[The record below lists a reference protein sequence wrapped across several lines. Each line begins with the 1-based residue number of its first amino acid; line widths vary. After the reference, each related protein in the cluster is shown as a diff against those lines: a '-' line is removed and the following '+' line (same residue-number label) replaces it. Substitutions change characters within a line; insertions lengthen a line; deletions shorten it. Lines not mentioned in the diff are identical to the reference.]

1 MVEGDEFN
9 YEKKEWM
16 DERHQ
21 AGRKG
26 EKRGG
31 GGAGR
36 GTAEECVT
44 SRDTTLVLEE
54 TVQNYS
60 LHTHTHTH
68 CTSLPC
74 NRIPTLENVAAQRDT
89 HTQHSSRPGRSI
101 KMRVSFVL
109 GSPVEVYTP
118 RGTALPQG
126 LV

>member
-68 CTSLPC
+68 TAPVFPAIASQLWKM
-74 NRIPTLENVAAQRDT
+74 LLHKET
-89 HTQHSSRPGRSI
+89 HTRNTR
-101 KMRVSFVL
+101 L
-109 GSPVEVYTP
+109 D
-118 RGTALPQG
+118 RGDQ
-126 LV
+126 